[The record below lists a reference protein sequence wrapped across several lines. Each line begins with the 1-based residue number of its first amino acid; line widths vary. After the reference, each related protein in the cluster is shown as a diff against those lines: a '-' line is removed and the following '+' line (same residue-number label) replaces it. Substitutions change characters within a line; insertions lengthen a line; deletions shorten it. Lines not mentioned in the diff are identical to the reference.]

1 MKKIRMTEALLLLV
15 LVQFSAAPYAV
26 AELEWT
32 QKKQFTLDASP
43 LDVAASADGKWFFVL
58 SKGEILVYSGQND
71 KLLSRIP
78 VDSSFDSIAYV
89 QPDNSVIVTSS
100 TDKTVKMIELAVVH
114 SFSEAG
120 LPFQGG
126 EKAPVTLAVFSDYQ

>member
-1 MKKIRMTEALLLLV
+1 MSRMMQVLLLLV
-15 LVQFSAAPYAV
+15 LVQFAAAPYAV
-26 AELEWT
+26 ASLEWS
-32 QKKQFTLDASP
+32 QKKQVTLEASP

-71 KLLSRIP
+71 KVLSRIP
-78 VDSSFDSIAYV
+78 VDSSFDRIAYV
-89 QPDNSVIVTSS
+89 QPDNSLIVTSS
-100 TDKTVKMIELAVVH
+100 ADKTMKVIELAVVH

-126 EKAPVTLAVFSDYQ
+126 ENAPVTLVVFSDYQ